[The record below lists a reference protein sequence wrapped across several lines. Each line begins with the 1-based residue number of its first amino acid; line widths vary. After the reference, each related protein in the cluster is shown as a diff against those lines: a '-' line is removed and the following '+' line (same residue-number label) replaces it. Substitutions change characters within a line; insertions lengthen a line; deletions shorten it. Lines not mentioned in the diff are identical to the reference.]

1 MYRYYRLVVKGYK
14 KNDVYSLKIYWLI
27 VDKYLV
33 YWCVLFFLIFFGI
46 NWVIIYDIVKY
57 IDGLI
62 LYVVE

>member
-1 MYRYYRLVVKGYK
+1 MYRIYRLVVKGYI
-14 KNDVYSLKIYWLI
+14 KNDVYSLKINWLI

-46 NWVIIYDIVKY
+46 NWVIIYNIVKY

-62 LYVVE
+62 LYVVV